1 MKTARGIV
9 QSVAGY
15 KLAHAF
21 YKLNSD
27 PFLNSDHMSE
37 WKQLVYAGNRL
48 TFSARC
54 LCSRKS
60 EVLIMNVYFT
70 LLLCVP
76 TNICECIS

>member
-1 MKTARGIV
+1 MKTARCIV

-37 WKQLVYAGNRL
+37 WKKLVYAGNRL

-54 LCSRKS
+54 LCSRS
-60 EVLIMNVYFT
+60 ANNERLFYFT
-70 LLLCVP
+70 SMCTDQYL
-76 TNICECIS
+76 